1 MPPTAPCASIMPSPL
16 ESNLAAQGG
25 GGTRT
30 AWASP
35 AAGCAR
41 ARALS
46 WMPQLWT
53 PMKWTAPISAT
64 RRAAQSA
71 WPSSTT
77 PGRSMI
83 TSSSRQTCNG
93 FPVPAPM
100 RPPTT
105 SPLLACARRWDSEAC
120 AMENMLK
127 RAFLGGVIAAL
138 FILSAQA
145 DTPADSQ
152 QSEKARLGQAMF
164 FDPSLSSPP
173 GQSCATCHDAS
184 AALTDPDRRL
194 PVSKGVLPGHAG
206 NRNTPTAR
214 YAAFSPDFHFDKKEG
229 LYVGGQFLDGRAAT
243 LEQQARGP
251 FLNPLEM
258 ANPDKQS
265 VVEKVRRAAYRE
277 TFDSVF
283 GKGALDDPERAYE
296 YIAEALAAFERTA
309 QFSPFSSK
317 YDAYLAG
324 KAQLSQQEMRG
335 LRLFEA
341 KDKGN
346 CAACHTSRPGPKG
359 EPPLFTDFTYD
370 NLGVPRNPDNPFY
383 KLPARLNP
391 AGALWVD
398 RGLGATVNKRSED
411 GKFKVPT
418 LRNIELTG
426 PYMHNGYFRTLGG
439 AVAFYNDRDRKPL
452 CARNLVTE
460 ETALKQKCWPAPEVI
475 TNVNH
480 DELGDLG
487 LTEREIDDIVAFMR
501 TLTDGWQGQA
511 KR

>member
-1 MPPTAPCASIMPSPL
+1 MVPP
-16 ESNLAAQGG
+16 N
-25 GGTRT
+25 TR
-30 AWASP
+30 
-35 AAGCAR
+35 
-41 ARALS
+41 LS
-46 WMPQLWT
+46 WGCGP
-53 PMKWTAPISAT
+53 
-64 RRAAQSA
+64 
-71 WPSSTT
+71 
-77 PGRSMI
+77 
-83 TSSSRQTCNG
+83 
-93 FPVPAPM
+93 
-100 RPPTT
+100 
-105 SPLLACARRWDSEAC
+105 RWDSELCEMA
-120 AMENMLK
+120 NMPK
-127 RAFLGGVIAAL
+127 KTVMGAAIAAVL
-138 FILSAQA
+138 MLPVQA
-145 DTPADSQ
+145 ATPADPHQ
-152 QSEKARLGQAMF
+152 PEKAQLGRALF

-173 GQSCATCHDAS
+173 GQSCATCHDAN
-184 AALTDPDRRL
+184 AALADPRFEL
-194 PVSKGVLPGHAG
+194 PVSKGALPGRVG

-214 YAAFSPDFHFDKKEG
+214 YAAFSPSFHFDKQEG
-229 LYVGGQFLDGRAAT
+229 AYVGGQFRDGRAAT
-243 LEQQARGP
+243 LVEQAKGP
-251 FLNPLEM
+251 LMNPLEM

-265 VVEKVRRAAYRE
+265 VVAKVRRAAYRSE
-277 TFDSVF
+277 FDGAF
-283 GKGALDDPERAYE
+283 GKSALDDPEQAYE
-296 YIAEALAAFERTA
+296 RIAEALAAFEGTP
-309 QFSPFSSK
+309 QFNPFSSK

-324 KAQLSQQEMRG
+324 KARLTQQEMRG

-346 CAACHTSRPGPKG
+346 CAACHPSRPGPKG